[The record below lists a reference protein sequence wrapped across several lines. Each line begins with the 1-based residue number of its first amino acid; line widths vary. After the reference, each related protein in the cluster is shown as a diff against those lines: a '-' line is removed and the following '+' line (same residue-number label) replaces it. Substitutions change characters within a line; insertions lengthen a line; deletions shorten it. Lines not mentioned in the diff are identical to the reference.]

1 MVSIAR
7 YMLKLMKRDDIINYL
22 NSGGIFSQLILWV
35 LPLVTGSKHFT
46 RKKERYVESTFQQ
59 YIAPI

>member
-22 NSGGIFSQLILWV
+22 NSGGIFSQLTLWV
-35 LPLVTGSKHFT
+35 VALCYLND
-46 RKKERYVESTFQQ
+46 RKQTLH
-59 YIAPI
+59 